1 MEENKQEKK
10 QTSYDRKMQ
19 SKKQEQKKDKSSYY
33 ASLIIIVLSVLVI
46 AVIAVISIL
55 NKKKE
60 KDADLKEYIKINNE
74 SVSKLEFNYYKNG
87 VVNSFASTYQ
97 QILPYIGLDFSGNWE
112 STVFDES
119 TGETWS
125 DYFDTMT
132 ANAILEN
139 KALLADMKAKGVTLD
154 TADNVANFMAGLA
167 STATAGNVT
176 VKEYMQ
182 QLYGPA
188 ATEKRI
194 RPFVEDEITAS
205 MYYAQLTEQTEVSDE
220 AVQAE
225 YDSNPVK
232 YDSVDYHVLG
242 IPASYSEGASED
254 EISKAMET
262 VIARANEML
271 EKVNAG
277 EDFED
282 LCIKYAPLTKQTEYA
297 DGSTELSLETI
308 TDLTPN
314 DSYVG
319 YSSWLFSTDRKQGD
333 SEVYVDEENHVAWV
347 LKYERRYYDDSTKT
361 SIRNNLIAAQV
372 NEYVDNL
379 LSVYTVSDPEK
390 HLKFYTAPVAQ
401 AE

>member
-10 QTSYDRKMQ
+10 QTSYDRKMRAR
-19 SKKQEQKKDKSSYY
+19 KQEQKKEKGSYY
-33 ASLIIIVLSVLVI
+33 ASLIIIALSVLAI
-46 AVIAVISIL
+46 AVVAVLSL
-55 NKKKE
+55 WNKKKQ

-97 QILPYIGLDFSGNWE
+97 QILPYFGLDFSGNWE

-119 TGETWS
+119 TGETWG

-132 ANAILEN
+132 ANALLEN
-139 KALLADMKAKGVTLD
+139 KALLADMKAKGITLD
-154 TADNVANFMAGLA
+154 TAQNVSNFFAGLA
-167 STATAGNVT
+167 STASSSNISVAD
-176 VKEYMQ
+176 YMR
-182 QLYGPA
+182 QLYGEA

-194 RPFVEDEITAS
+194 RPFVEDEIAAS
-205 MYYAQLTEQTEVSDE
+205 MYYAQLTEQTEVSD
-220 AVQAE
+220 ADVQAE
-225 YDSNPVK
+225 YDSDPVK

-242 IPASYSEGASED
+242 IPASYDEGATAEQID
-254 EISKAMET
+254 KAMET

-361 SIRNNLIAAQV
+361 TIRNNLVSAEV
-372 NEYVDNL
+372 NKYVDAL
-379 LSVYTVSDPEK
+379 LAAYSIDDPQK
-390 HLKFYTAPVAQ
+390 HLKFYTAPAAQ

>member
-19 SKKQEQKKDKSSYY
+19 TRKQEQKKEKGSYY
-33 ASLIIIVLSVLVI
+33 ASLIIIALSVLAI
-46 AVIAVISIL
+46 AVVAVLSL
-55 NKKKE
+55 WNKKKQ

-97 QILPYIGLDFSGNWE
+97 QILPYFGLDFSGNWE

-119 TGETWS
+119 TGETWG

-132 ANAILEN
+132 ANALLEN
-139 KALLADMKAKGVTLD
+139 KALLADMKAKGITLD
-154 TADNVANFMAGLA
+154 TAQNVSNFFAGLA
-167 STATAGNVT
+167 STASSGNISVAD
-176 VKEYMQ
+176 YMR
-182 QLYGPA
+182 QLYGEA

-194 RPFVEDEITAS
+194 RPFVEDEIAAS
-205 MYYAQLTEQTEVSDE
+205 MYYAQLTEQTEVSD
-220 AVQAE
+220 ADVQAE

-242 IPASYSEGASED
+242 IPASYDEGATAEQID
-254 EISKAMET
+254 KAMET

-319 YSSWLFSTDRKQGD
+319 YSSWLFSKDRKQGD

-361 SIRNNLIAAQV
+361 TIRNNLISAQV
-372 NEYVDNL
+372 NKYVDAL
-379 LSVYTVSDPEK
+379 LAAYSIDDPQK
-390 HLKFYTAPVAQ
+390 HLKFYTAPAAQ